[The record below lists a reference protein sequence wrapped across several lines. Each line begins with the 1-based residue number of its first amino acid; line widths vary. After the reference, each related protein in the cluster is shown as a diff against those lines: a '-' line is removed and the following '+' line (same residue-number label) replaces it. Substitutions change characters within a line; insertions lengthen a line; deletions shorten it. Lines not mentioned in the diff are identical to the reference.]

1 MPLQRPIRPLST
13 SHSLARWLPI
23 VVLAGAGIV
32 GCARPATGT
41 AATADAPA
49 PGAPSTLAPSNAL
62 TAPGTPLAPAA
73 IPPGGATP
81 QAQDRDPAQ
90 CLATLRTSAPAN
102 GVSVADFDRYTQ
114 GTKLLA
120 VTVAAAQAQ
129 PEGKETWWDYI
140 AKTVDD
146 QRVAEGMA
154 VLDKSRAAL
163 NTIDDRYQIDS
174 EPLVAIFGIETNFG
188 SQLGKVDVLNAWLT
202 RACTE
207 QKPLWVKNVYASV
220 RLLRDGTVQRDG
232 FIGSWSGA
240 FGMTQFIPTSF
251 YELAADGDGDGRI
264 DLYGS
269 LPDALASTANHLLK
283 RKATWTRGLP
293 AVVEVRLPPSISA
306 TLPPSP
312 DEEIMNRDDRRP
324 LSQWADAGVTRVDG
338 TPLST
343 LAMSQPWGAV
353 PAYLFAPTGSQGP
366 AFLATRN
373 FDAIL
378 HYNQSHKYAL
388 AVSLLTN
395 RLKGGPGIVAAWPT
409 DDPGLS
415 RAQIKALQALL
426 AARGYDIGVPDGI
439 PGSKTRQAVA
449 AEQQR
454 LGLPQDG
461 RVGYK
466 IFSALQ
472 GQPIQQA
479 PQGQPI
485 QPAPQGQPIQPA
497 PQGQ

>member
-1 MPLQRPIRPLST
+1 MGS
-13 SHSLARWLPI
+13 A
-23 VVLAGAGIV
+23 
-32 GCARPATGT
+32 GCAQPAATTAAPATPS
-41 AATADAPA
+41 ALAQPAEQDA
-49 PGAPSTLAPSNAL
+49 
-62 TAPGTPLAPAA
+62 
-73 IPPGGATP
+73 
-81 QAQDRDPAQ
+81 DPAQ

-114 GTKLLA
+114 GSKLLA
-120 VTVAAAQAQ
+120 TTVAAAKAQ

-146 QRVAEGMA
+146 QRVTEGRA
-154 VLDKSRAAL
+154 VLEKSRTAL
-163 NTIDDRYQIDS
+163 DAIDDKYRVDS

-188 SQLGKVDVLNAWLT
+188 AQLGKVDVLNAWLT

-220 RLLRDGTVQRDG
+220 RLLRDGTVTRET

-283 RKATWTRGLP
+283 RRATWTRGLP
-293 AVVEVRLPPSISA
+293 AVIEVRVPPALAA
-306 TLPPSP
+306 TMPASP
-312 DEEIMNRDDRRP
+312 DAEYMNRDDKRP
-324 LSQWADAGVTRVDG
+324 LSQWAGDGVTRADG
-338 TPLST
+338 TPLNSVPM
-343 LAMSQPWGAV
+343 AQPWESV
-353 PAYLFAPTGSQGP
+353 SAYLFAPTGSQGP
-366 AFLATRN
+366 VFLATRN

-395 RLKGGPGIVAAWPT
+395 RLRGDAGLLTAWPT

-415 RAQIKALQALL
+415 RAQIKTLQGLL
-426 AARGYDIGVPDGI
+426 AARGYDVGTPDGI

-472 GQPIQQA
+472 NP
-479 PQGQPI
+479 
-485 QPAPQGQPIQPA
+485 
-497 PQGQ
+497 

>member
-1 MPLQRPIRPLST
+1 M
-13 SHSLARWLPI
+13 
-23 VVLAGAGIV
+23 
-32 GCARPATGT
+32 ARPMSST
-41 AATADAPA
+41 A
-49 PGAPSTLAPSNAL
+49 
-62 TAPGTPLAPAA
+62 GTPDE
-73 IPPGGATP
+73 
-81 QAQDRDPAQ
+81 QDRDPAQ
-90 CLATLRTSAPAN
+90 CLATLRASAPAN
-102 GVSVADFDRYTQ
+102 GISVADFDRYTQ
-114 GTKLLA
+114 DTRLLA
-120 VTVAAAQAQ
+120 VTVAAAKAQ
-129 PEGKETWWDYI
+129 PEGQETWWDYI

-146 QRVAEGMA
+146 QRVADGRT
-154 VLDKSRAAL
+154 VLAKSHDALAA
-163 NTIDDRYQIDS
+163 IDDRYQIDS
-174 EPLVAIFGIETNFG
+174 EPLVAIFGIETNYG

-220 RLLRDGTVQRDG
+220 RLLRDGTVTRDR

-283 RKATWTRGLP
+283 RKATWTRGMP
-293 AVVEVRLPPSISA
+293 AVIEVRLPASMAA

-312 DEEIMNRDDRRP
+312 DNEIMNRDDRRP
-324 LSQWADAGVTRVDG
+324 LSLWSDAGVTRADG
-338 TPLST
+338 TPLS
-343 LAMSQPWGAV
+343 AV
-353 PAYLFAPTGSQGP
+353 PMSLPWESVQAYLFAPTGSQGP

-395 RLKGGPGIVAAWPT
+395 RLKGGPGLIAAWPT

-415 RAQIKALQALL
+415 RAQIKELQGLL
-426 AARGYDIGVPDGI
+426 AARGHDIGTPDGI

-449 AEQQR
+449 EEQQR

-466 IFSALQ
+466 VYSALQ
-472 GQPIQQA
+472 NSR
-479 PQGQPI
+479 
-485 QPAPQGQPIQPA
+485 
-497 PQGQ
+497 

>member
-1 MPLQRPIRPLST
+1 MAFSRFTRLHGLTP
-13 SHSLARWLPI
+13 SLRRWAP
-23 VVLAGAGIV
+23 VLALAATGIA
-32 GCARPATGT
+32 GCAAPATGAPEQ
-41 AATADAPA
+41 AA
-49 PGAPSTLAPSNAL
+49 NAS
-62 TAPGTPLAPAA
+62 AGPVAS
-73 IPPGGATP
+73 IP
-81 QAQDRDPAQ
+81 QDQDRDPAQ
-90 CLATLRTSAPAN
+90 CLASLRATAPAN
-102 GVSVADFDRYTQ
+102 GISVADFDRYTQ
-114 GTKLLA
+114 GSKLLA
-120 VTVAAAQAQ
+120 VTVAAAKAQ

-146 QRVAEGMA
+146 QRVQEGMA

-163 NTIDDRYQIDS
+163 GAIDDKYQIDS
-174 EPLVAIFGIETNFG
+174 EPLVAIFGIETNYG
-188 SQLGKVDVLNAWLT
+188 TQLGKVDVLNAWLT

-220 RLLRDGTVQRDG
+220 RLLRDGTVDRDR

-264 DLYGS
+264 DLYNS

-283 RKATWTRGLP
+283 RRATWSRGMP
-293 AVVEVRLPPSISA
+293 AVIEVRLPPAIAA
-306 TLPPSP
+306 TLPAAP
-312 DEEIMNRDDRRP
+312 DAEIMNRDDRRS
-324 LSQWADAGVTRVDG
+324 LAQWAEAGVTRADG
-338 TPLST
+338 SPLRT
-343 LAMSQPWGAV
+343 LSLSQPWDGV
-353 PAYLFAPTGSQGP
+353 QAYLFAPTGSQGP

-395 RLKGGPGIVAAWPT
+395 RLKGDQGLVAAWPT

-415 RAQIKALQALL
+415 RAQIKALQTML
-426 AARGYDIGVPDGI
+426 AERGYDIGVPDGI

-461 RVGYK
+461 RVGYR

-472 GQPIQQA
+472 RQ
-479 PQGQPI
+479 
-485 QPAPQGQPIQPA
+485 
-497 PQGQ
+497 

>member
-1 MPLQRPIRPLST
+1 MTLPRFSRPFLPLRFMP
-13 SHSLARWLPI
+13 WLP
-23 VVLAGAGIV
+23 VALLAGIGIA
-32 GCARPATGT
+32 GCAQA
-41 AATADAPA
+41 APA
-49 PGAPSTLAPSNAL
+49 E
-62 TAPGTPLAPAA
+62 
-73 IPPGGATP
+73 
-81 QAQDRDPAQ
+81 QDGDPAQ
-90 CLATLRTSAPAN
+90 CLATLRTGAPAN

-114 GTKLLA
+114 DTKLLA
-120 VTVAAAQAQ
+120 VTVAAAKAQ

-146 QRVAEGMA
+146 QRVADGMD
-154 VLDKSRAAL
+154 VLDRSRAAL
-163 NTIDDRYQIDS
+163 AAIDDRYQIDS

-188 SQLGKVDVLNAWLT
+188 TQLGKVDVLDAWLT

-220 RLLRDGTVQRDG
+220 RLLRDGTVARDA

-293 AVVEVRLPPSISA
+293 PVVEVRLPPSIAA
-306 TLPPSP
+306 TLPADP
-312 DEEIMNRDDRRP
+312 DAEIMNRDDPRP
-324 LSQWADAGVTRVDG
+324 LSQWAAAGVTRADG
-338 TPLST
+338 SPLNT
-343 LAMSQPWGAV
+343 LAMPQPWAEV

-366 AFLATRN
+366 IFLATRN

-378 HYNQSHKYAL
+378 HYNRSHKYAL

-395 RLKGGPGIVAAWPT
+395 RLKGGPGIIAAWPT

-415 RAQIKALQALL
+415 RAQIKTLQTLL
-426 AARGYDIGVPDGI
+426 AARGYDVGVPDGI

-472 GQPIQQA
+472 KE
-479 PQGQPI
+479 
-485 QPAPQGQPIQPA
+485 
-497 PQGQ
+497 

>member
-1 MPLQRPIRPLST
+1 MAFHRFAPFLFSPRP
-13 SHSLARWLPI
+13 LARWLPAL
-23 VVLAGAGIV
+23 VLAGAGAT
-32 GCARPATGT
+32 GCAQPVNG
-41 AATADAPA
+41 APA
-49 PGAPSTLAPSNAL
+49 SEPGGMAAGTPGASTNA
-62 TAPGTPLAPAA
+62 AA
-73 IPPGGATP
+73 ALPPGAQPAP
-81 QAQDRDPAQ
+81 QDADPAQ
-90 CLATLRTSAPAN
+90 CLSTLRTAAPAN

-114 GTKLLA
+114 DTRLLA
-120 VTVAAAQAQ
+120 TTVAAAKAQ

-146 QRVAEGMA
+146 QRVDDGKA

-163 NTIDDRYQIDS
+163 SAIDDRYQIDS

-188 SQLGKVDVLNAWLT
+188 TQLGKVDVLNAWLT

-220 RLLRDGTVQRDG
+220 RLLRDGTVTRDN

-251 YELAADGDGDGRI
+251 FELAADGDGDGRI

-293 AVVEVRLPPSISA
+293 AVIEVRVPAAIAA
-306 TLPPSP
+306 TMPAAP
-312 DEEIMNRDDRRP
+312 DAEYMNRDDKRP
-324 LSQWADAGVTRVDG
+324 LAQWASAGVTRADG
-338 TPLST
+338 TPLGSIP
-343 LAMSQPWGAV
+343 MPQPWDAV

-366 AFLATRN
+366 VFLATRN

-395 RLKGGPGIVAAWPT
+395 RLKGEPGLRTAWPT

-415 RAQIKALQALL
+415 RAQVKALQGLL

-439 PGSKTRQAVA
+439 PGTRTRQAVA

-454 LGLPQDG
+454 LGLPEDG

-472 GQPIQQA
+472 NP
-479 PQGQPI
+479 
-485 QPAPQGQPIQPA
+485 
-497 PQGQ
+497 

>member
-1 MPLQRPIRPLST
+1 MRFHRLRDIDLS
-13 SHSLARWLPI
+13 SRAAARWLPAL
-23 VVLAGAGIV
+23 VLAGTGTV
-32 GCARPATGT
+32 GCAQPVANTAVAPAT
-41 AATADAPA
+41 APA
-49 PGAPSTLAPSNAL
+49 LAQ
-62 TAPGTPLAPAA
+62 PAE
-73 IPPGGATP
+73 
-81 QAQDRDPAQ
+81 QDADPAQ
-90 CLATLRTSAPAN
+90 CLATLRASAPAN
-102 GVSVADFDRYTQ
+102 GVTVADFDRYTQ
-114 GTKLLA
+114 GSKLLA
-120 VTVAAAQAQ
+120 TTVAAAKAQ

-146 QRVAEGMA
+146 QRVNDGKA
-154 VLDKSRAAL
+154 VLEKSRDAL
-163 NTIDDRYQIDS
+163 DAIDDKYQVDS

-188 SQLGKVDVLNAWLT
+188 TQLGKVDVLNAWLT

-220 RLLRDGTVQRDG
+220 RLLRDGTVTRDS

-283 RKATWTRGLP
+283 RRATWTRGLP
-293 AVVEVRLPPSISA
+293 AVIEVRVPPA
-306 TLPPSP
+306 VAAAMPTAP
-312 DEEIMNRDDRRP
+312 DAEYMNRDDKRP
-324 LSQWADAGVTRVDG
+324 LAQWADAGVTRADG
-338 TPLST
+338 TPLSS
-343 LAMSQPWGAV
+343 APMAQPWASV

-366 AFLATRN
+366 VFLATRN

-395 RLKGGPGIVAAWPT
+395 RLKGDPGLLTAWPT

-415 RAQIKALQALL
+415 RAQIKALQGLL
-426 AARGYDIGVPDGI
+426 AARGYDVGVPDGI
-439 PGSKTRQAVA
+439 PGTRTRQAVA

-472 GQPIQQA
+472 NP
-479 PQGQPI
+479 
-485 QPAPQGQPIQPA
+485 
-497 PQGQ
+497 

>member
-1 MPLQRPIRPLST
+1 MRF
-13 SHSLARWLPI
+13 HSLRDIDHRSRALARWLPAL
-23 VVLAGAGIV
+23 VLAGIGSA
-32 GCARPATGT
+32 GCAQPAATTAAPATPS
-41 AATADAPA
+41 ALAQPAEQDA
-49 PGAPSTLAPSNAL
+49 
-62 TAPGTPLAPAA
+62 
-73 IPPGGATP
+73 
-81 QAQDRDPAQ
+81 DPAQ

-114 GTKLLA
+114 GSKLLA
-120 VTVAAAQAQ
+120 TTVAAAKAQ

-146 QRVAEGMA
+146 QRVTEGRA
-154 VLDKSRAAL
+154 VLEKSRTAL
-163 NTIDDRYQIDS
+163 DAIDDKYRVDS

-188 SQLGKVDVLNAWLT
+188 AQLGKVDVLNAWLT

-220 RLLRDGTVQRDG
+220 RLLRDGTVTRET

-283 RKATWTRGLP
+283 RRATWTRGLP
-293 AVVEVRLPPSISA
+293 AVIEVRVPPALAA
-306 TLPPSP
+306 TMPASP
-312 DEEIMNRDDRRP
+312 DAEYMNRDDKRP
-324 LSQWADAGVTRVDG
+324 LSQWAGDGVTRADG
-338 TPLST
+338 TPLNSVPM
-343 LAMSQPWGAV
+343 AQPWESV
-353 PAYLFAPTGSQGP
+353 SAYLFAPTGSQGP
-366 AFLATRN
+366 VFLATRN

-395 RLKGGPGIVAAWPT
+395 RLRGDAGLLTAWPT

-415 RAQIKALQALL
+415 RAQIKTLQGLL
-426 AARGYDIGVPDGI
+426 AARGYDVGTPDGI

-472 GQPIQQA
+472 NP
-479 PQGQPI
+479 
-485 QPAPQGQPIQPA
+485 
-497 PQGQ
+497 

>member
-1 MPLQRPIRPLST
+1 MRFHRLRDIDHRSRA
-13 SHSLARWLPI
+13 LARWLPAL
-23 VVLAGAGIV
+23 VVAGIGTA
-32 GCARPATGT
+32 GCAQPAATTAAPAT
-41 AATADAPA
+41 ASASAQPAEQDA
-49 PGAPSTLAPSNAL
+49 
-62 TAPGTPLAPAA
+62 
-73 IPPGGATP
+73 
-81 QAQDRDPAQ
+81 DPAQ

-114 GTKLLA
+114 GSKLLA
-120 VTVAAAQAQ
+120 TTVAAAKAQ

-146 QRVAEGMA
+146 QRVNEGRA
-154 VLDKSRAAL
+154 VLEKSRTAL
-163 NTIDDRYQIDS
+163 DAIDDKYRVDS

-220 RLLRDGTVQRDG
+220 RLLRDGTVTRET

-283 RKATWTRGLP
+283 RRATWTRGLP
-293 AVVEVRLPPSISA
+293 AVIEVRVPPAVAA
-306 TLPPSP
+306 TMPASP
-312 DEEIMNRDDRRP
+312 DAEIMNRDDKRP
-324 LSQWADAGVTRVDG
+324 LSQWAGEGVTRADG
-338 TPLST
+338 TPLSSVSM
-343 LAMSQPWGAV
+343 AQPWESV

-366 AFLATRN
+366 VFLATRN

-395 RLKGGPGIVAAWPT
+395 RLRGDAGLLTAWPT

-415 RAQIKALQALL
+415 RAQIKTLQGLL
-426 AARGYDIGVPDGI
+426 AARGYDVGTPDGI

-472 GQPIQQA
+472 KP
-479 PQGQPI
+479 
-485 QPAPQGQPIQPA
+485 
-497 PQGQ
+497 

>member
-1 MPLQRPIRPLST
+1 MRFHRLRDIDHRSRA
-13 SHSLARWLPI
+13 LARWMPAL
-23 VVLAGAGIV
+23 VLAGIGTA
-32 GCARPATGT
+32 GCAQPAATT
-41 AATADAPA
+41 AAPAMPSALAQPTEQDADP
-49 PGAPSTLAPSNAL
+49 T
-62 TAPGTPLAPAA
+62 
-73 IPPGGATP
+73 
-81 QAQDRDPAQ
+81 Q

-114 GTKLLA
+114 GSKLLA
-120 VTVAAAQAQ
+120 TTVAAAKAQ

-146 QRVAEGMA
+146 QRVNEGRA
-154 VLDKSRAAL
+154 VLEKSRTAL
-163 NTIDDRYQIDS
+163 DAIDDKYRVDS

-220 RLLRDGTVQRDG
+220 RLLRDGTVTRET

-283 RKATWTRGLP
+283 RRATWTRGLP
-293 AVVEVRLPPSISA
+293 AVIEVRLPPAVAA
-306 TLPPSP
+306 TMPASP
-312 DEEIMNRDDRRP
+312 DAEIMNRDDKRP
-324 LSQWADAGVTRVDG
+324 LSQWAGEGVTRADG
-338 TPLST
+338 TPLSSVPM
-343 LAMSQPWGAV
+343 AQPWGSV

-366 AFLATRN
+366 VFLATRN

-395 RLKGGPGIVAAWPT
+395 RLRGDAGLVTAWPT

-415 RAQIKALQALL
+415 RAQIKTLQGLL
-426 AARGYDIGVPDGI
+426 AARGYDIGTPDGI

-466 IFSALQ
+466 ILSALQ
-472 GQPIQQA
+472 KP
-479 PQGQPI
+479 
-485 QPAPQGQPIQPA
+485 
-497 PQGQ
+497 

>member
-1 MPLQRPIRPLST
+1 MRFHRLRDIDHRSRA
-13 SHSLARWLPI
+13 LARWLPAL
-23 VVLAGAGIV
+23 VLAGIGTA
-32 GCARPATGT
+32 GCAQPAATT
-41 AATADAPA
+41 AAPAMPSALAQPAEQDA
-49 PGAPSTLAPSNAL
+49 
-62 TAPGTPLAPAA
+62 
-73 IPPGGATP
+73 
-81 QAQDRDPAQ
+81 DPAQ

-114 GTKLLA
+114 GSKLLA
-120 VTVAAAQAQ
+120 TTVAAAKAQ

-146 QRVAEGMA
+146 QRVNEGRA
-154 VLDKSRAAL
+154 VLEKSRTAL
-163 NTIDDRYQIDS
+163 DAIDDKYRVDS

-220 RLLRDGTVQRDG
+220 RLLRDGTVTRET

-283 RKATWTRGLP
+283 RRATWTRGLP
-293 AVVEVRLPPSISA
+293 AVIEVRLPPAVAA
-306 TLPPSP
+306 TMPASP
-312 DEEIMNRDDRRP
+312 DAEIMNRDDKRP
-324 LSQWADAGVTRVDG
+324 LSQWAGEGVTRADG
-338 TPLST
+338 TPLSSVPM
-343 LAMSQPWGAV
+343 AQPWGSV

-366 AFLATRN
+366 VFLATRN

-395 RLKGGPGIVAAWPT
+395 RLRGDAGLVTAWPT

-415 RAQIKALQALL
+415 RAQIKTLQGLL
-426 AARGYDIGVPDGI
+426 AARGYDIGTPDGI

-466 IFSALQ
+466 ILSALQ
-472 GQPIQQA
+472 KP
-479 PQGQPI
+479 
-485 QPAPQGQPIQPA
+485 
-497 PQGQ
+497 